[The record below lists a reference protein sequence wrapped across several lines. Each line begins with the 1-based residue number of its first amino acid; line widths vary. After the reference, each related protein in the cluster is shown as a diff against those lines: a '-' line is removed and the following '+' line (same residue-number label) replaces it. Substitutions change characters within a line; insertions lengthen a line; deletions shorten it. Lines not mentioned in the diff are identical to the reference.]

1 MASEIRVNSITN
13 RSGLGT
19 VTFSDTGVVLSGV
32 STFTVS
38 AGSASAPSISPSGDS
53 NTGIFFPSPDTIAFS
68 EGGIEALRIDSS
80 ANIGIGTTNPRGKF
94 EVVGNIIADGFD
106 IRSLS
111 GTHLVSYASAS
122 DISNSSLSISGISSY
137 IQVGIITVSSNLDDG
152 FGNTLAMSADGKTIV
167 AARSYG
173 ELSGAASN
181 SGVVYVFD
189 RVGNSFN
196 QVGILTGS
204 YAIDSD
210 DNFGAEKIDISADGK
225 TIFICAAA
233 DELPGSGNS
242 SGLVY
247 VFDRV
252 GNSFNQV
259 GILTGSNASDASDL
273 FGYSVTT
280 SADGKT
286 VVVGA
291 VSDEVPGPTS
301 SYGVV
306 YVFDRVGNSFNQVG
320 ILTGSYASNSGDSFG
335 QSVAVS
341 DDGKTIVVAALVDEV
356 PGPTSSYGVV
366 YVFDRVGN
374 SFNQVGILTG
384 SYASGTFDYF
394 GSSLSCSG
402 DGKTVVVGAVSDELP
417 GTTDTGLVYV
427 FDRVG
432 SSFNQVG
439 ILTGSNAS
447 NSGDLFGQSV
457 AVSANGKTIVVGAPG
472 DELSGSTGNG
482 VAYVFNRQKDT
493 FNQVGIL
500 TGSYADSLFDYFG
513 SALSISADGKTI
525 VVSATGDEVP
535 GSSNGSGVVYVF
547 DEVRDTYLYS
557 GSTGNIGI
565 NSTSPARK
573 LDVVDSGANGSVIRS
588 RVTTNNGGYLA
599 YEALNSSGTS
609 VFSVTHNGRINLSEN
624 IVFASGQG
632 IDFSA
637 TANSSGTMTSELLN
651 DYEEGTWTPT
661 TNSPGGVSFTGTARY
676 IKIGKQV
683 TINVERLIFPST
695 TNATTLALS
704 GLPFACESSN
714 NGNAALIT
722 TNANVLRAL
731 VVGGTSNIY
740 FYPDASV
747 NATNITNGTGSDI
760 YALQLTYFVS

>member
-291 VSDEVPGPTS
+291 VS
-301 SYGVV
+301 
-306 YVFDRVGNSFNQVG
+306 
-320 ILTGSYASNSGDSFG
+320 
-335 QSVAVS
+335 
-341 DDGKTIVVAALVDEV
+341 DEV